1 MPQQQEPKT
10 QAPAILSER
19 SLKTEDKFSG
29 TVQHQEQEMAGIAVA
44 SKERALIESAFIMA
58 KKFPRNEED
67 ARAKILKTCSIYS
80 FAEKAKYRKPIGN
93 SFIEGPSIRL
103 AEEMFRQW
111 GHMRVDG
118 TVLYDDPGRRMIQVS
133 AMDMQSGATGT
144 RQFTIEKTVER
155 KSAAGRIVLAERM
168 NSQGEKISIVVATED
183 EVLTKQNATLSK
195 YRRNL
200 IMELIPVDIVQDALA
215 KVVETIRAGVK
226 ANPDKAKKEVMDN
239 FAKLGILPSEIEKF
253 IGRPLAQILPDDIVE
268 LKEVFTAITE
278 GEEKWPAILAAKL
291 GHGAPKDE
299 PAKGSFKAGDASTHT
314 AVDAK
319 FDSERSKLL
328 QEAEELK
335 VQKGQKAFDAVVAKT
350 GFKDIKDIPTGIL
363 KEVVTELNWN

>member
-1 MPQQQEPKT
+1 MEKTKEAPKQAVATVENKFDGTLVHQQ
-10 QAPAILSER
+10 S
-19 SLKTEDKFSG
+19 
-29 TVQHQEQEMAGIAVA
+29 EMAGIAVA

-103 AEEMFRQW
+103 AEEMYRQW

-155 KSAAGRIVLAERM
+155 KSAAGRIVLAERT

-200 IMELIPVDIVQDALA
+200 IMELIPVDIVQDALS
-215 KVVETIRAGVK
+215 KVVDTIKAGVK
-226 ANPDKAKKEVMDN
+226 ANPEAAKKSVMDN
-239 FAKLGILPSEIEKF
+239 FAKLGILPSDIEKF
-253 IGRPLAQILPDDIVE
+253 LGHPLAQILPDEIVE
-268 LKEVFTAITE
+268 LKEVFMAIHD
-278 GEEKWPAILAAKL
+278 GEEKWPNILAAKL
-291 GHGAPKDE
+291 GQNIPKEE
-299 PAKGSFKAGDASTHT
+299 PIKGSFKAGDASTHV
-314 AVDAK
+314 AVDAPIDGDRVK
-319 FDSERSKLL
+319 AM
-328 QEAEELK
+328 QEIESLRQLK
-335 VQKGQKAFDAVVAKT
+335 GEKVFQAVLAKT
-350 GFKDIKDIPTGIL
+350 GIKDL
-363 KEVVTELNWN
+363 KEASVPVLQEIVAELNWN